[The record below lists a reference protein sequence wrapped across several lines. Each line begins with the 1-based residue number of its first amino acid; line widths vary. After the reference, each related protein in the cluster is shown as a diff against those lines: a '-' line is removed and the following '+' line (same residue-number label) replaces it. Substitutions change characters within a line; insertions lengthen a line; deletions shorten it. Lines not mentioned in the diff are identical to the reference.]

1 MGFAVLSLII
11 WGFNH
16 HCWSKKSCCFKEHHN
31 PSNIRIYWWMS
42 FLGLCGILACCVSGF
57 ITSHYFQKKVS
68 AIKCIYERIYYDSEY
83 GELKAED
90 SKWKGLK
97 KRNELIGK
105 FHDFINN
112 EYQFN
117 FFFDKEWEKGNIS
130 LHLDKDVY
138 YLKKFTEE
146 IQKIFLECEG
156 RILRKYDDSGE
167 LICDLNNYQNV
178 DSILKKYID
187 EATRIS
193 RFYSDEVVNI
203 NKFINSKSKIGY
215 NIEINRTNEI
225 LESISEDLNNYQTK
239 FLDEVD
245 YYINIAHIC
254 GYILI
259 IIFYSIV
266 IAIVVFCCFLL
277 WAYTFFK
284 EQKIVYILMHISWNI
299 LKFFSFSFFIFGAAF
314 GILYLCSRDLI
325 GYNQFLFSNSNL
337 GKNETTYL
345 LPNESAKDFLR
356 YCINEDDS
364 NYINNFH
371 LETTK
376 LIGSLYY
383 NLKEVDKIKNGYNF
397 SQMNYSVNCYTIVNN
412 KIRNMQES
420 DDTDGWVD
428 IVNISFIES
437 GNLLQKMINT
447 IYDKLYQKSLITKRI
462 LSSGNI
468 VNQIKILGNDIES
481 LNCGFIKNELE
492 LLYDS
497 LYELSIESRISCTLC
512 CFIGFFAEI
521 SIAFYLLVIYHYNNN
536 EFKDG
541 NESHPQLT
549 KNLKRTFDNESQ
561 NQILGKERP
570 KNLKKNNKMLDNEY
584 SIN

>member
-1 MGFAVLSLII
+1 
-11 WGFNH
+11 
-16 HCWSKKSCCFKEHHN
+16 
-31 PSNIRIYWWMS
+31 MS

-57 ITSHYFQKKVS
+57 ITSHYFQKKVT

-146 IQKIFLECEG
+146 IQKIFHECEG

-193 RFYSDEVVNI
+193 KFYSDEVVNI

-337 GKNETTYL
+337 GKNE
-345 LPNESAKDFLR
+345 
-356 YCINEDDS
+356 I
-364 NYINNFH
+364 I
-371 LETTK
+371 
-376 LIGSLYY
+376 I
-383 NLKEVDKIKNGYNF
+383 
-397 SQMNYSVNCYTIVNN
+397 
-412 KIRNMQES
+412 
-420 DDTDGWVD
+420 
-428 IVNISFIES
+428 
-437 GNLLQKMINT
+437 
-447 IYDKLYQKSLITKRI
+447 
-462 LSSGNI
+462 
-468 VNQIKILGNDIES
+468 
-481 LNCGFIKNELE
+481 
-492 LLYDS
+492 
-497 LYELSIESRISCTLC
+497 
-512 CFIGFFAEI
+512 
-521 SIAFYLLVIYHYNNN
+521 
-536 EFKDG
+536 
-541 NESHPQLT
+541 
-549 KNLKRTFDNESQ
+549 
-561 NQILGKERP
+561 
-570 KNLKKNNKMLDNEY
+570 
-584 SIN
+584 